1 MTEMQMTVK
10 KEIETIRRSQ
20 EELENSFADTKA
32 ELKAMNRRMNNAEER
47 MNDLSVHALIT
58 WLSCTDHGTGHA
70 LMTWLFGH

>member
-47 MNDLSVHALIT
+47 LSDWQDRIMEIIQSEQQKAKWGGAVMKAT
-58 WLSCTDHGTGHA
+58 
-70 LMTWLFGH
+70 